1 MVSFRVGWIMYEIGT
16 SSFLHCFFSTV
27 AYRLENDRWGSKFPK
42 VMNELYQGKLSWEN
56 AFVAKR
62 ELEQIREG
70 LDELLPDKVIWDI
83 GNLSQQPPW
92 GNNISNTI
100 TSLGNYF
107 VTSDGRD
114 FIQVFN
120 SALDTAMEIKEDVLI
135 Q

>member
-42 VMNELYQGKLSWEN
+42 VMN

-83 GNLSQQPPW
+83 GDLSEQPPW

-114 FIQVFN
+114 FIEVFN

>member
-1 MVSFRVGWIMYEIGT
+1 M
-16 SSFLHCFFSTV
+16 
-27 AYRLENDRWGSKFPK
+27 
-42 VMNELYQGKLSWEN
+42 
-56 AFVAKR
+56 
-62 ELEQIREG
+62 
-70 LDELLPDKVIWDI
+70 
-83 GNLSQQPPW
+83 

-114 FIQVFN
+114 FIEVFN

>member
-1 MVSFRVGWIMYEIGT
+1 
-16 SSFLHCFFSTV
+16 
-27 AYRLENDRWGSKFPK
+27 
-42 VMNELYQGKLSWEN
+42 MNELYQGKLSWKN

-83 GNLSQQPPW
+83 GDLSEQPPW
-92 GNNISNTI
+92 GNNISTTI

-114 FIQVFN
+114 LREVFN
-120 SALDTAMEIKEDVLI
+120 SALDTAMKIKEDVLI

>member
-1 MVSFRVGWIMYEIGT
+1 MNYTRVNCLG
-16 SSFLHCFFSTV
+16 
-27 AYRLENDRWGSKFPK
+27 
-42 VMNELYQGKLSWEN
+42 
-56 AFVAKR
+56 

-83 GNLSQQPPW
+83 GDLSEQPPW

-114 FIQVFN
+114 FIEVFN